1 MGQFQF
7 HLDQKVSVWYRTKF
21 TVDGNTLEEAKENLK
36 KFIQDGKMDEITN
49 VTDRLPWELIDDTTE
64 ILSPS
69 DNGGYSTEEIFCS
82 HDLEVIHEN
91 GESNY

>member
-1 MGQFQF
+1 MEQFQF
-7 HLDQKVSVWYRTKF
+7 QLDQKVSVWYRTKF
-21 TVDGNTLEEAKENLK
+21 NVEGNTLEEAKENLK
-36 KFIQDGKMDEITN
+36 KLIQDKKLDE
-49 VTDRLPWELIDDTTE
+49 VTSGIPWELIDDTTE

-69 DNGGYSTEEIFCS
+69 DNGGYSTEDIFCS